1 MEDEYVRKMSNE
13 VDIKVDMDNDIRI
26 NENIYKHYGQET
38 GKIVDCSE
46 AFITTKVIILGLFF
60 VFNTLKILYIDIL
73 MLCVLYIG
81 FCYLR

>member
-1 MEDEYVRKMSNE
+1 MAKGWFKVYMEDEYVRKMSNE

-46 AFITTKVIILGLFF
+46 AFITTKFEVRYIKRATWMQDTCCVGL
-60 VFNTLKILYIDIL
+60 
-73 MLCVLYIG
+73 
-81 FCYLR
+81 